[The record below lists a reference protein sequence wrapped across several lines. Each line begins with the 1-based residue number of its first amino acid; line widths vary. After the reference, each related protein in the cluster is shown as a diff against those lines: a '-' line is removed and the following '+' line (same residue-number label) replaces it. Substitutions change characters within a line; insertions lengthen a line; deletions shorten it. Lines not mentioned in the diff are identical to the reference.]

1 MDLNLKRKNVLI
13 SGASKGIGLAC
24 AKGFAAE
31 GCNLHLVSRTEEDL
45 LTAKAQINA
54 ISDVD
59 ITIYPLDLS
68 QSSNVDKL
76 AKKCSE
82 IDILV
87 NNAGAIPAG
96 NIEAIDERR
105 WREAWDLKVFGY
117 INMTRQFYPL
127 IKNNGGGVI
136 MNVIGLAG
144 VRVDRNYIAGSTGN
158 ASIIGFT
165 NAMGAHALDEGMR
178 VLGVCPGAVQ
188 TERITTMLKTRAK
201 DEKGDEDRWQ
211 DYFSGM
217 PLNRPALVEEVA
229 DVVVFLC
236 SDRASWL
243 TGTTINLDGGV
254 ASRGGY

>member
-31 GCNLHLVSRTEEDL
+31 GCNLHLASRTEEDL

-59 ITIYPLDLS
+59 VTIYPLDLS

-144 VRVDRNYIAGSTGN
+144 VRVDRNYIAGSAGN

-254 ASRGGY
+254 ANRGGY

>member
-1 MDLNLKRKNVLI
+1 MDLNLRNKTVLI
-13 SGASKGIGLAC
+13 TGGSKGIGLAC
-24 AKGFAAE
+24 AKEFAAE
-31 GCNLHLVSRTEEDL
+31 GCNLHLVSRTKEDL
-45 LTAKAQINA
+45 ENAKKEIEAEHGVQIM
-54 ISDVD
+54 IHVF
-59 ITIYPLDLS
+59 DLS
-68 QSSNVDKL
+68 DSKNVDQLVTNCPK
-76 AKKCSE
+76 

-96 NIEAIDERR
+96 DIQAVEEDR
-105 WREAWDLKVFGY
+105 WRAAWDLKVFGY
-117 INMTRQFYPL
+117 INMTRRYYPL
-127 IKNNGGGVI
+127 MKDAGGGVI
-136 MNVIGLAG
+136 MNIIGLAG
-144 VRVDRNYIAGSTGN
+144 VRVDRNYIAGSAGN

-165 NAMGAHALDEGMR
+165 HAMGAHALDEGMR

-201 DEKGDEDRWQ
+201 DEKGDENRWQ

-236 SDRASWL
+236 SERASWL

-254 ASRGGY
+254 ANRGGY

>member
-31 GCNLHLVSRTEEDL
+31 GCNLHLASRTEEDL

-254 ASRGGY
+254 ANRGGY

>member
-1 MDLNLKRKNVLI
+1 MDLNLRNKTVLI
-13 SGASKGIGLAC
+13 TGGSKGIGLAC
-24 AKGFAAE
+24 AKEFAAE
-31 GCNLHLVSRTEEDL
+31 GCNLHLVSRTKEDL
-45 LTAKAQINA
+45 ENAKKEIEAEHGVQIM
-54 ISDVD
+54 IHVF
-59 ITIYPLDLS
+59 DLS
-68 QSSNVDKL
+68 DSKNVDQLVKNCP
-76 AKKCSE
+76 K

-96 NIEAIDERR
+96 DIQAVEEDR
-105 WREAWDLKVFGY
+105 WRTAWDLKVFGY
-117 INMTRQFYPL
+117 INMTRRYYPL
-127 IKNNGGGVI
+127 MKDAGGGVI
-136 MNVIGLAG
+136 MNIIGLAG
-144 VRVDRNYIAGSTGN
+144 VRVDRNYIAGSAGN

-165 NAMGAHALDEGMR
+165 HAMGAHALDEGMR

-201 DEKGDEDRWQ
+201 DEKGDENRWQ

-236 SDRASWL
+236 SERASWL

-254 ASRGGY
+254 ANRGGY

>member
-59 ITIYPLDLS
+59 VTIYPLDLS

-105 WREAWDLKVFGY
+105 WREACDLKVFGY

-158 ASIIGFT
+158 ASIIGIT

-254 ASRGGY
+254 ANRGGY

>member
-1 MDLNLKRKNVLI
+1 MDLNLRNKTVLI
-13 SGASKGIGLAC
+13 TGGSKGIGLAC
-24 AKGFAAE
+24 AKEFAAE
-31 GCNLHLVSRTEEDL
+31 GCNLHLVSRTKEGLEN
-45 LTAKAQINA
+45 AKKEIEAEHG
-54 ISDVD
+54 VR
-59 ITIYPLDLS
+59 ITIHVFDLS
-68 QSSNVDKL
+68 DSKNVDQLVENCPK
-76 AKKCSE
+76 

-96 NIEAIDERR
+96 DIQAVEEDR
-105 WREAWDLKVFGY
+105 WRAAWDLKVFGY
-117 INMTRQFYPL
+117 INMTRRYYPL
-127 IKNNGGGVI
+127 MKDAGGGVI
-136 MNVIGLAG
+136 MNIIGLAG
-144 VRVDRNYIAGSTGN
+144 VRVDRNYIAGSAGN

-165 NAMGAHALDEGMR
+165 HAMGAHALDEGMR

-201 DEKGDEDRWQ
+201 DEKGDENRWQ

-236 SDRASWL
+236 SERASWL

-254 ASRGGY
+254 ANRGGY

>member
-254 ASRGGY
+254 ANRGGY

>member
-1 MDLNLKRKNVLI
+1 MDLNLRNKTVLI
-13 SGASKGIGLAC
+13 TGGSKGIGLAC
-24 AKGFAAE
+24 AKEFAAE
-31 GCNLHLVSRTEEDL
+31 GCNLHLVSRTKEDL
-45 LTAKAQINA
+45 ENAKKEIETEHGVQIM
-54 ISDVD
+54 IHVF
-59 ITIYPLDLS
+59 DLS
-68 QSSNVDKL
+68 DSKNVDQLVKNCP
-76 AKKCSE
+76 K

-96 NIEAIDERR
+96 DIQAVEEDR
-105 WREAWDLKVFGY
+105 WRAAWDLKVFGY
-117 INMTRQFYPL
+117 INMTRRYYPL
-127 IKNNGGGVI
+127 MKDAGGGVI
-136 MNVIGLAG
+136 MNIIGLAG
-144 VRVDRNYIAGSTGN
+144 VRVDRNYIAGSAGN

-165 NAMGAHALDEGMR
+165 HAMGAHALDEGMR

-201 DEKGDEDRWQ
+201 DEKGDENRWQ

-236 SDRASWL
+236 SERASWL

-254 ASRGGY
+254 ANRGGY

>member
-1 MDLNLKRKNVLI
+1 MDLNLRNKTVLI
-13 SGASKGIGLAC
+13 TGGSKGIGLAC
-24 AKGFAAE
+24 AKEFAAE
-31 GCNLHLVSRTEEDL
+31 GCNLHLVSRTKEDL
-45 LTAKAQINA
+45 ENAKKEIEAEHGVQIM
-54 ISDVD
+54 IHVF
-59 ITIYPLDLS
+59 DLS
-68 QSSNVDKL
+68 DSKHVDQLVKNCP
-76 AKKCSE
+76 K

-96 NIEAIDERR
+96 DIQAVEEDR
-105 WREAWDLKVFGY
+105 WRAAWDLKVFGY
-117 INMTRQFYPL
+117 INMTRRYYPL
-127 IKNNGGGVI
+127 MKDAGGGVI
-136 MNVIGLAG
+136 MNIIGLAG
-144 VRVDRNYIAGSTGN
+144 VRVDRNYIAGSAGN

-165 NAMGAHALDEGMR
+165 HAMGAHALDEGMR

-201 DEKGDEDRWQ
+201 DEKGDENRWQ

-236 SDRASWL
+236 SERASWL

-254 ASRGGY
+254 ANRGGY

>member
-1 MDLNLKRKNVLI
+1 MDLNLRNKTVLI
-13 SGASKGIGLAC
+13 TGGSKGIGLAC
-24 AKGFAAE
+24 AKEFAAE
-31 GCNLHLVSRTEEDL
+31 GCNLHLVSRTKEDL
-45 LTAKAQINA
+45 ENAKKEIEAEHGVQIMIHVFNL
-54 ISDVD
+54 SD
-59 ITIYPLDLS
+59 S
-68 QSSNVDKL
+68 KNVDQLVEHCPK
-76 AKKCSE
+76 

-96 NIEAIDERR
+96 DIQAVEEDR
-105 WREAWDLKVFGY
+105 WRAAWDLKVFGY
-117 INMTRQFYPL
+117 INMTRRYYPL
-127 IKNNGGGVI
+127 MRDSGGGVI
-136 MNVIGLAG
+136 MNIIGLAG
-144 VRVDRNYIAGSTGN
+144 VRVDRNYIAGSAGN

-165 NAMGAHALDEGMR
+165 HAMGAHALDEGMR

-201 DEKGDEDRWQ
+201 DEKGDENRWQ

-236 SDRASWL
+236 SERASWL

-254 ASRGGY
+254 ANRGGY

>member
-1 MDLNLKRKNVLI
+1 MDLNLRNKTVLI
-13 SGASKGIGLAC
+13 TGGSKGIGLAC
-24 AKGFAAE
+24 AKEFAAE
-31 GCNLHLVSRTEEDL
+31 GCNLHLVSRTKEDL
-45 LTAKAQINA
+45 ESAKKEIEEEHGVQIM
-54 ISDVD
+54 IHSF
-59 ITIYPLDLS
+59 DLS
-68 QSSNVDKL
+68 NSGHVDQLVKN
-76 AKKCSE
+76 CPT

-96 NIEAIDERR
+96 DIQTVEEEK
-105 WREAWDLKVFGY
+105 WRAAWDLKVFGY
-117 INMTRQFYPL
+117 INMTRRYYPL
-127 IKNNGGGVI
+127 MKDSGGGVI
-136 MNVIGLAG
+136 MNIIGLAG
-144 VRVDRNYIAGSTGN
+144 VRVDRNYIAGSAGN

-165 NAMGAHALDEGMR
+165 NAMGAYALDEGMR

-201 DEKGDEDRWQ
+201 DEKGDENRWQ

-236 SDRASWL
+236 SERASWL

-254 ASRGGY
+254 ANRGGY

>member
-1 MDLNLKRKNVLI
+1 MDLNLRNKTVLI
-13 SGASKGIGLAC
+13 TGGSKGIGLAC
-24 AKGFAAE
+24 AKEFAAE
-31 GCNLHLVSRTEEDL
+31 GCNLHLVSRTKQDL
-45 LTAKAQINA
+45 ENAKKEIEAEHG
-54 ISDVD
+54 VR
-59 ITIYPLDLS
+59 ITIHVFDLS
-68 QSSNVDKL
+68 DSKNVDQLVKNCP
-76 AKKCSE
+76 K

-96 NIEAIDERR
+96 DIQAVEEDR
-105 WREAWDLKVFGY
+105 WRAAWDLKVFGY
-117 INMTRQFYPL
+117 INMTRRYYPL
-127 IKNNGGGVI
+127 MKDAGGGVI
-136 MNVIGLAG
+136 MNIIGLAG
-144 VRVDRNYIAGSTGN
+144 VRVDRNYIAGSAGN

-165 NAMGAHALDEGMR
+165 HAMGAHALDEGMR

-201 DEKGDEDRWQ
+201 DEKGDENRWQ

-236 SDRASWL
+236 SERASWL

-254 ASRGGY
+254 ANRGGY

>member
-1 MDLNLKRKNVLI
+1 LCSLTFVCLQSKLVSHQNQQAFKVEFRSKDMDLHLQGKNVLI

-24 AKGFAAE
+24 AKEFAAE

-45 LTAKAQINA
+45 INA
-54 ISDVD
+54 RNKIKTGTDVD
-59 ITIYPLDLS
+59 ITIHSL
-68 QSSNVDKL
+68 
-76 AKKCSE
+76 
-82 IDILV
+82 
-87 NNAGAIPAG
+87 
-96 NIEAIDERR
+96 
-105 WREAWDLKVFGY
+105 DLKVLGY
-117 INMTRQFYPL
+117 INMTRRYYPL
-127 IKNNGGGVI
+127 IKENGGGVI

-144 VRVDRNYIAGSTGN
+144 VRVDRNYIAGSAGN

-201 DEKGDEDRWQ
+201 DEKGDENRWQ

-254 ASRGGY
+254 ANRGGY

>member
-1 MDLNLKRKNVLI
+1 MDLNLKNKTVLI
-13 SGASKGIGLAC
+13 TGGSKGIGLAC
-24 AKGFAAE
+24 AHEFANE
-31 GCNLHLVSRTEEDL
+31 GCNLHLVSRTESDL
-45 LTAKAQINA
+45 LEAKDKILSSN
-54 ISDVD
+54 DVEV
-59 ITIYPLDLS
+59 TIHSLDLS
-68 QSSNVDKL
+68 KSSNVDDLSANCGK
-76 AKKCSE
+76 

-96 NIEAIDERR
+96 DIEAIDENR

-117 INMTRQFYPL
+117 INMTRRFYP
-127 IKNNGGGVI
+127 IMKDSGGGVI

-201 DEKGDEDRWQ
+201 DEKGDENRWQ

-217 PLNRPALVEEVA
+217 PLNRPALVEEIA
-229 DVVVFLC
+229 DVIVFLC
-236 SDRASWL
+236 SERASWL

-254 ASRGGY
+254 ANRGGY

>member
-31 GCNLHLVSRTEEDL
+31 GCNLHLVSRTEDDL

-54 ISDVD
+54 ISDVG

-76 AKKCSE
+76 AKECSE

-201 DEKGDEDRWQ
+201 DEKGNEDRWQ

-254 ASRGGY
+254 ANRGGY

>member
-1 MDLNLKRKNVLI
+1 MDLNLRNKTVLI
-13 SGASKGIGLAC
+13 TGGSKGIGLAC
-24 AKGFAAE
+24 AKEFAAE
-31 GCNLHLVSRTEEDL
+31 GCNLHLVSRTKQDL
-45 LTAKAQINA
+45 ENAKKEIEAEHGVQIM
-54 ISDVD
+54 IHVC
-59 ITIYPLDLS
+59 DLS
-68 QSSNVDKL
+68 DSKNVDQLVKN
-76 AKKCSE
+76 CPR

-96 NIEAIDERR
+96 DIQAVEEDR
-105 WREAWDLKVFGY
+105 WRAAWDLKVFGY
-117 INMTRQFYPL
+117 INMTRRYYP
-127 IKNNGGGVI
+127 IMKDAGGGVI
-136 MNVIGLAG
+136 MNIIGLAG
-144 VRVDRNYIAGSTGN
+144 VRVDRNYIAGSAGN

-165 NAMGAHALDEGMR
+165 HAMGAHALDEGMR

-201 DEKGDEDRWQ
+201 DEKGDENRWQ

-236 SDRASWL
+236 SERASWL

-254 ASRGGY
+254 ANRGGY

>member
-31 GCNLHLVSRTEEDL
+31 GCNLHLVSRTEDDL

-54 ISDVD
+54 ISDVG

-76 AKKCSE
+76 AKECSE

-254 ASRGGY
+254 ANRGGY

>member
-1 MDLNLKRKNVLI
+1 MDLNLRNKTVLI
-13 SGASKGIGLAC
+13 TGGSKGIGLAC
-24 AKGFAAE
+24 AKEFAAE
-31 GCNLHLVSRTEEDL
+31 GCNLHLVSRTKEDL
-45 LTAKAQINA
+45 ENAKKEIVAEHGVQIM
-54 ISDVD
+54 IHVF
-59 ITIYPLDLS
+59 DLS
-68 QSSNVDKL
+68 DSKNVDQLVKNCP
-76 AKKCSE
+76 K

-96 NIEAIDERR
+96 DIQAVEEDK
-105 WREAWDLKVFGY
+105 WRAAWDLKVFGY
-117 INMTRQFYPL
+117 INMTRRYYPL
-127 IKNNGGGVI
+127 MKDAGGGVI
-136 MNVIGLAG
+136 MNIIGLAG
-144 VRVDRNYIAGSTGN
+144 VRVDRNYIAGSAGN

-165 NAMGAHALDEGMR
+165 HAMGAHALDEGMR

-201 DEKGDEDRWQ
+201 DEKGDENRWQ

-236 SDRASWL
+236 SERASWL

-254 ASRGGY
+254 ANRGGY

>member
-24 AKGFAAE
+24 AKEFAAE

-45 LTAKAQINA
+45 LTAKSQINA
-54 ISDVD
+54 ISNVD
-59 ITIYPLDLS
+59 ITLYPLDLS
-68 QSSNVDKL
+68 QSSNIDKL
-76 AKKCSE
+76 AQKCTE

-96 NIEAIDERR
+96 NIESIDEQR

-117 INMTRQFYPL
+117 INMTRRFYPL

-144 VRVDRNYIAGSTGN
+144 VRVDRNYIAGSAGN

-188 TERITTMLKTRAK
+188 TERITTMLKSRAK
-201 DEKGDEDRWQ
+201 EEKGDEDRWQ

-217 PLNRPALVEEVA
+217 PLSRPALVEEVA

-254 ASRGGY
+254 ANRGGY

>member
-1 MDLNLKRKNVLI
+1 MDLNLRNKTVLI
-13 SGASKGIGLAC
+13 TGGSKGIGLAC
-24 AKGFAAE
+24 AKEFAAE
-31 GCNLHLVSRTEEDL
+31 GCNLHLVSRTKEDL
-45 LTAKAQINA
+45 ENAKKEIEAEHG
-54 ISDVD
+54 VR
-59 ITIYPLDLS
+59 ITIHVFDLS
-68 QSSNVDKL
+68 DSKNVDQLVKNCP
-76 AKKCSE
+76 K

-96 NIEAIDERR
+96 DIQAVEEDR
-105 WREAWDLKVFGY
+105 WRAAWDLKVFGY
-117 INMTRQFYPL
+117 INMTRRYYPL
-127 IKNNGGGVI
+127 MKDAGGGVI
-136 MNVIGLAG
+136 MNIIGLAG
-144 VRVDRNYIAGSTGN
+144 VRVDRNYIAGSAGN

-165 NAMGAHALDEGMR
+165 HAMGAHALDEGMR

-201 DEKGDEDRWQ
+201 DEKGDENRWQ

-236 SDRASWL
+236 SERASWL

-254 ASRGGY
+254 ANRGGY

>member
-1 MDLNLKRKNVLI
+1 MDLNLRNKTVLI
-13 SGASKGIGLAC
+13 TGGSKGIGLAC
-24 AKGFAAE
+24 AKEFAAE
-31 GCNLHLVSRTEEDL
+31 GCNLHLVSRTKEDL
-45 LTAKAQINA
+45 ENAKKEIEAEHGVQIMIHA
-54 ISDVD
+54 F
-59 ITIYPLDLS
+59 DLS
-68 QSSNVDKL
+68 DSKNVDQLVKNCP
-76 AKKCSE
+76 K

-96 NIEAIDERR
+96 DIQAVEEDR
-105 WREAWDLKVFGY
+105 WRAAWDLKVFGY
-117 INMTRQFYPL
+117 INMTRRYYPL
-127 IKNNGGGVI
+127 MKDAGGGVI
-136 MNVIGLAG
+136 MNIIGLAG
-144 VRVDRNYIAGSTGN
+144 VRVDRNYIAGSAGN

-165 NAMGAHALDEGMR
+165 HAMGAHALDEGMR

-201 DEKGDEDRWQ
+201 DEKGDENRWQ

-236 SDRASWL
+236 SERASWL

-254 ASRGGY
+254 ANRGGY

>member
-1 MDLNLKRKNVLI
+1 MDLNLRNKTVLI
-13 SGASKGIGLAC
+13 TGGSKGIGLAC
-24 AKGFAAE
+24 AKEFAAE
-31 GCNLHLVSRTEEDL
+31 GCNLHLVSRTKEDL
-45 LTAKAQINA
+45 ENAKKEIEAEHG
-54 ISDVD
+54 VR
-59 ITIYPLDLS
+59 ITIHVFDLS
-68 QSSNVDKL
+68 DSKNVDQLVENCPK
-76 AKKCSE
+76 

-96 NIEAIDERR
+96 DIQAVEEDR
-105 WREAWDLKVFGY
+105 WRAAWDLKVFGY
-117 INMTRQFYPL
+117 INMTRRYYPL
-127 IKNNGGGVI
+127 MKDTGGGVI
-136 MNVIGLAG
+136 MNIIGLAG
-144 VRVDRNYIAGSTGN
+144 VRVERNYIAGSAGN

-165 NAMGAHALDEGMR
+165 HAMGAHALDEGMR

-201 DEKGDEDRWQ
+201 DEKGDENRWQ

-236 SDRASWL
+236 SERASWL

-254 ASRGGY
+254 ANRGGY